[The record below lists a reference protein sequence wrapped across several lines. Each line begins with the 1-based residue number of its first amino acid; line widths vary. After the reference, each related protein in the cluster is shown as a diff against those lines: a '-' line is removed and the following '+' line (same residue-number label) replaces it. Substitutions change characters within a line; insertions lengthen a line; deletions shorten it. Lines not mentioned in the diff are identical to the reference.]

1 MRDATDAELIDA
13 AVAIRARAHAPYSGF
28 AVGAAIRDEAGRIHV
43 GCNVEN
49 ASYPCGVCAEASAIS
64 AMVAGR
70 GREIRTIAVAGP
82 AGRLTTPCGACR
94 QRIREFATAE
104 TTVVVVDPAGRAESY
119 ALDALLPVSFGPES
133 L

>member
-28 AVGAAIRDEAGRIHV
+28 AVGSAIRDEAGRIHV

-49 ASYPCGVCAEASAIS
+49 AAYPCGICAEASAIS
-64 AMVAGR
+64 AMIAGR
-70 GREIRTIAVAGP
+70 GHEIRTIAVAGP
-82 AGRLTTPCGACR
+82 PGRLTTPCGACR

-104 TTVVVVDPAGRAESY
+104 TTVVVVDPAGRTESY
-119 ALDALLPVSFGPES
+119 ALEALLPVSFGPGS